1 MPKKSLVRVVQETKY
16 RLGIRKALQKASIEE
31 LHIALEETKR
41 EINRR
46 NEQ

>member
-1 MPKKSLVRVVQETKY
+1 MKKSLIRIVKETQY
-16 RLGIRKALQKASIEE
+16 RLGIRRALQKASIEE
-31 LHIALEETKR
+31 LHIALEETRR